1 MGWGGVMKGEGGG
14 VETVRE
20 KNYELRMETA
30 VGTKE
35 NLKRFFFA
43 RGTSNLR
50 PEGSNLN
57 CRWRGW
63 VRSVIILPAFL
74 RTAV

>member
-1 MGWGGVMKGEGGG
+1 MGWGGGHEGGG
-14 VETVRE
+14 GWSGNRE
-20 KNYELRMETA
+20 GKNYELRMETA